1 MNEERSTFRYSVG
14 IVAVVGGLFG
24 LVALYWVEIPT
35 GNRDA
40 VTLAL
45 GIVLG
50 WGSSVINGEWGSS
63 PAGREMAKIGVEAGR
78 AAVET
83 TTPKPVEVVNTP
95 DNPAIVTDAGSATDA
110 DAGLPDALK

>member
-1 MNEERSTFRYSVG
+1 MNQERVGFRYTVG
-14 IVAVVGGLFG
+14 MLAVVGGLIG
-24 LVALYWVEIPT
+24 LIALYWVEIPT

-63 PAGREMAKIGVEAGR
+63 PAGREMAKLGVETSR
-78 AAVET
+78 QAAE
-83 TTPKPVEVVNTP
+83 TPKKVEVTNTD
-95 DNPAIVTDAGSATDA
+95 DNPVPTKDEG
-110 DAGLPDALK
+110 GM